1 MIQISKSEGKGS
13 HLFCNKR
20 LNFVLLGG
28 ILLVKYSLKARW
40 RMLIFGKIIRSIQK
54 TDRGTCSFSAKRNS
68 LNRKEL
74 KQTHLEI
81 LVCIFGCLQFLI
93 NLIFFL
99 INHYM
104 KLLYIYVVLS
114 SLQVLTDR
122 IDQFIFSSS

>member
-1 MIQISKSEGKGS
+1 
-13 HLFCNKR
+13 
-20 LNFVLLGG
+20 
-28 ILLVKYSLKARW
+28 
-40 RMLIFGKIIRSIQK
+40 
-54 TDRGTCSFSAKRNS
+54 
-68 LNRKEL
+68 
-74 KQTHLEI
+74 LEI

-114 SLQVLTDR
+114 SLQVFTDR

>member
-54 TDRGTCSFSAKRNS
+54 TDREG
-68 LNRKEL
+68 
-74 KQTHLEI
+74 H
-81 LVCIFGCLQFLI
+81 
-93 NLIFFL
+93 
-99 INHYM
+99 
-104 KLLYIYVVLS
+104 VVLVQKKT
-114 SLQVLTDR
+114 LL
-122 IDQFIFSSS
+122 IGKN